1 MMMNNMKV
9 KKGLFRIYIVL
20 SIMWSAFFL
29 LAMVESA
36 FVTRGVGLDDL
47 YLIIMATLPVPLYFV
62 LKWISDGFK

>member
-1 MMMNNMKV
+1 MKV

-20 SIMWSAFFL
+20 SIMWSALFL
-29 LAMVESA
+29 SLIPDGGINLSIDE
-36 FVTRGVGLDDL
+36 L

>member
-1 MMMNNMKV
+1 MKV

-20 SIMWSAFFL
+20 SIMWSALFL
-29 LAMVESA
+29 S
-36 FVTRGVGLDDL
+36 FIPDGGVNLSIDEL